1 MGLRSRFGS
10 TRILPTRPCSVSQ
23 ASRCSA
29 FSLRLLWQ
37 KRDPTTSLSIR
48 ERRRPVRRS
57 GHMVES
63 IINGVTDGFTRPVYL
78 INGEHPAP
86 LIEANEDDTLEVF
99 VEDDLPVE
107 TTIHWHGILQRGTPH
122 LDGVPGITQ
131 YPIAPGGNFTYRF
144 DLSNEYGFY
153 LYRSH
158 FRAYYNDAIRGPL
171 SIRPKRSRS
180 RPFESIASSAAVAEA
195 SLQAERDAFPVLLT
209 DWYHEVSDM
218 VLREYNRTGVFPH
231 CVNSLLANGL
241 GRVQCLPQAVLNCGP
256 SLCLGSDDSSS
267 MSMESSDTTSTSMA
281 SSDTVLMSMAPSD
294 TAELSSLSSAAS
306 MDMTLMDGMA
316 DESSK
321 TDEMSMTMSALP
333 SSTAHP
339 MRQQKRQMM
348 DMWSMDIS
356 LGPRGC
362 MPPTMFRPGFNA
374 SDLPP
379 ETCTETMAPLLTIS
393 ANSLQAGWPSNCECW
408 FHHQVD
414 GVVGLPYDVCICG
427 GWTLCQ
433 NAIV

>member
-131 YPIAPGGNFTYRF
+131 YPIAPGGNLTYRF

-153 LYRSH
+153 LYHSH

-209 DWYHEVSDM
+209 DWYHNLSDM

-231 CVNSLLANGL
+231 CINSLLANGM
-241 GRVQCLPQAVLNCGP
+241 GRVQCLPRNILDCGP
-256 SLCLGSDDSSS
+256 DLCLGPNDSGSMLTTPSDAIEMS
-267 MSMESSDTTSTSMA
+267 MS
-281 SSDTVLMSMAPSD
+281 
-294 TAELSSLSSAAS
+294 SSAAS
-306 MDMTLMDGMA
+306 LDMSSLDRMA
-316 DESSK
+316 NAQSTS
-321 TDEMSMTMSALP
+321 DEMAMS
-333 SSTAHP
+333 SSA
-339 MRQQKRQMM
+339 
-348 DMWSMDIS
+348 
-356 LGPRGC
+356 
-362 MPPTMFRPGFNA
+362 A
-374 SDLPP
+374 SP
-379 ETCTETMAPLLTIS
+379 
-393 ANSLQAGWPSNCECW
+393 
-408 FHHQVD
+408 
-414 GVVGLPYDVCICG
+414 
-427 GWTLCQ
+427 
-433 NAIV
+433 